1 MSKAADYRKRR
12 TVELTLPSGAVFTVQ
27 RPPLA
32 VWIANGKL
40 PQSLARQVAASAMGG
55 VKPDLSADDTLDIM
69 AFLRDAVI
77 WSSVE
82 PKIFPDTTVVADEEL
97 TVGELEPEDFEF
109 LCQWVLT
116 GARALPVAVKGGEV
130 TQDGLEAFRAP
141 ERGPGFADVGTDGA
155 EVRTAAVATAGAG
168 G

>member
-1 MSKAADYRKRR
+1 M
-12 TVELTLPSGAVFTVQ
+12 TLPSGATFTVQ

-32 VWIANGKL
+32 VWIANGRL
-40 PQSLARQVAASAMGG
+40 PQSLARQVAASAIGG
-55 VKPDLSADDTLDIM
+55 ARPELSADDTLEIM

-82 PKIFPDTTVVADEEL
+82 PKIFPDTHAAAPDEL

-116 GARALPVAVKGGEV
+116 GSRELPIAVKGGEV
-130 TQDGLEAFRAP
+130 TQDGLEAFRNP
-141 ERGPGFADVGTDGA
+141 ERGAGSLDAGIDGA
-155 EVRTAAVATAGAG
+155 EVRATAVATAGAG
-168 G
+168 